1 MKRILEPEVMDTW
14 EEAAEYG
21 AMDFVEVNKAF
32 GQKALEIR
40 PEKGLIL
47 DAGTR
52 YRPNTNFYL
61 PRTFGMVNYRHRLIP
76 KYAVWLFLGFLIR
89 KLFFLF
95 GLPAVYLAT
104 TVEDADFL
112 AKGILSRL
120 EENLKSVAFACFW
133 NKRFSPFEIDDLKIA
148 PILKKYQEPVEKKV
162 NYLVVVKSIIS
173 GACVVRTNLNDLIQK
188 IEPEKICIATPVIY
202 YAAEEKLKSQFE
214 KDISDKFQFFYF
226 AKDDERTSEGEVIP
240 GIGGMVYDRLGFKDQ
255 DDKNSYVPELVK
267 KRRSQLI
274 AV

>member
-1 MKRILEPEVMDTW
+1 MTRKYSPLANEKAKFLLDTLANKSVDSEAYQKTMLNLGTHLGDAIL
-14 EEAAEYG
+14 A
-21 AMDFVEVNKAF
+21 
-32 GQKALEIR
+32 QI
-40 PEKGLIL
+40 
-47 DAGTR
+47 
-52 YRPNTNFYL
+52 PNPQCT
-61 PRTFGMVNYRHRLIP
+61 
-76 KYAVWLFLGFLIR
+76 
-89 KLFFLF
+89 
-95 GLPAVYLAT
+95 VYLAC

-112 AKGILSRL
+112 AQGILSRL

-173 GACVVRTNLNDLIQK
+173 GGCVVRTNLNDLIQK
-188 IEPEKICIATPVIY
+188 VEPEKIFIAAPVIY
-202 YAAEEKLKSQFE
+202 HTAEEKLRSQFE

-240 GIGGMVYDRLGFKDQ
+240 GIGGMVYDRLGFKGQ

-274 AV
+274 SV

>member
-1 MKRILEPEVMDTW
+1 MTRKYSPLANEKAKLLLDTLANKSVDS
-14 EEAAEYG
+14 EAYRKTMLNLG
-21 AMDFVEVNKAF
+21 THL
-32 GQKALEIR
+32 G
-40 PEKGLIL
+40 
-47 DAGTR
+47 DAVLAQISNPQST
-52 YRPNTNFYL
+52 
-61 PRTFGMVNYRHRLIP
+61 
-76 KYAVWLFLGFLIR
+76 
-89 KLFFLF
+89 
-95 GLPAVYLAT
+95 VYLAT

-120 EENLKSVAFACFW
+120 EEYLKSVAFACFW

-188 IEPEKICIATPVIY
+188 IEPEKIFIAAPVIY
-202 YAAEEKLKSQFE
+202 HTAEEKLKSQFE
-214 KDISDKFQFFYF
+214 KDIYDKFQFFYF
-226 AKDDERTSEGEVIP
+226 AKDDERTLEGEVIP
-240 GIGGMVYDRLGFKDQ
+240 GIGGMVYDRLGFKGQ

-274 AV
+274 SV